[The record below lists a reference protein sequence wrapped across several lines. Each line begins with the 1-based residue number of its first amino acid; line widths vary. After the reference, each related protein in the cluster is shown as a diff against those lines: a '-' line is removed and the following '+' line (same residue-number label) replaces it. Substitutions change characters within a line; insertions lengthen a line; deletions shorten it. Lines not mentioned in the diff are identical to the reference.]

1 MIILSYGA
9 INGVKTKELDLTDFK
24 ATVPQL
30 FGLFGINVFADL
42 RETDVSIKPAD
53 FWRIEKGEDR
63 INSVKGALL
72 KKADLRYADMFRA
85 FLANATLRNANLE
98 GARLRKTIFQDS
110 DIRDANLDKTDLRG
124 ANLKG
129 TDLREATFVKAYLT
143 GALLQGANLGLTLFH
158 GADLNQANL
167 ENADMRCAD
176 LTGVKNL
183 TVDQLAVVQTLYQAK
198 MDKPMLDQI
207 EEISPHLLKKPPVQ
221 WVEPNQIKKCP

>member
-9 INGVKTKELDLTDFK
+9 INGVKSKKLDLTDIK
-24 ATVPQL
+24 VTVPHF

-42 RETDVSIKPAD
+42 RETDVSIRPAD

-85 FLANATLRNANLE
+85 FLANAILRNANME
-98 GARLRKTIFQDS
+98 GARLRKTIFQNS
-110 DIRDANLDKTDLRG
+110 DIRGANLDKTDLRG

-129 TDLREATFVKAYLT
+129 TDLREATFVDAYLT
-143 GALLQGANLGLTLFH
+143 GAQLHGANLGLTLLH
-158 GADLNQANL
+158 GANLNQANL

-183 TVDQLAVVQTLYQAK
+183 TVDQLAVVQTVYQAK
-198 MDKPMLDQI
+198 MDQTMLTQI
-207 EEISPHLLKKPPVQ
+207 KALLPHLLEKPAVQ